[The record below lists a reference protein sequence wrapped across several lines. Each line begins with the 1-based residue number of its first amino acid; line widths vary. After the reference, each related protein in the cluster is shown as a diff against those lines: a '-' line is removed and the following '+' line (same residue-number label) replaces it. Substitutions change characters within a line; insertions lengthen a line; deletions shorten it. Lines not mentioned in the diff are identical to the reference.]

1 MSNERER
8 EREKGLGREI
18 EIGGGEREKEG
29 TKKEIEIGRKSM
41 IKISATINIMMLITL
56 AIKKGIMITGARGQ
70 MIRSTWTEDDVEE
83 EDYKETIFMQ
93 LAQQEEEDLSRIKEE
108 SRRRRQAILE
118 KYKTQQSQK
127 KHELKADE
135 TGKAS
140 LVCLNQDQTRHLSVP
155 GFRQFDDV
163 STDIKCGKGDRTR
176 YQSHILDFN
185 QMSEFMNQKCSVP
198 RKIPSGWFNSMFG
211 FESESWES
219 DAAITKYLGLDESD
233 PSLAKLALSVF
244 NSTLQR
250 QDEVLDLHKNSMGK
264 HLLDFV
270 RA

>member
-1 MSNERER
+1 MDRVRNNAENEPIQSYETDYL
-8 EREKGLGREI
+8 E
-18 EIGGGEREKEG
+18 
-29 TKKEIEIGRKSM
+29 
-41 IKISATINIMMLITL
+41 
-56 AIKKGIMITGARGQ
+56 
-70 MIRSTWTEDDVEE
+70 RSTQKLHRDDVEE

-135 TGKAS
+135 TDLAK
-140 LVCLNQDQTRHLSVP
+140 TRHLSVP

-219 DAAITKYLGLDESD
+219 DAAIT
-233 PSLAKLALSVF
+233 
-244 NSTLQR
+244 NTLQR